1 MLMNEYKV
9 NAGPLANRVGLAKW
23 LLSIQSFAG
32 SSSRSV
38 PLALTMA
45 DHLLGGGEII
55 RHLSIEDK
63 DAAGDICT
71 FEEILWENPYVKHMK
86 EQEEYFA
93 LCKRGAAGDA
103 EAAIAYC
110 KLEVTGI
117 VKHGGMG

>member
-1 MLMNEYKV
+1 MFMKEYKV
-9 NAGPLANRVGLAKW
+9 NAGPLANRMSLAKW
-23 LLSIQSFAG
+23 LLTLPSFDG

-38 PLALTMA
+38 PKALDMA
-45 DHLLGGGEII
+45 DHLLGGGELI
-55 RHLSIEDK
+55 RHLSEEEK

-71 FEEILWENPYVKHMK
+71 FEEILWENPYVKYMK
-86 EQEEYFA
+86 EQEEYFT

>member
-9 NAGPLANRVGLAKW
+9 TAGPLANRVGLAKW
-23 LLSIQSFAG
+23 LLSLPSFDG
-32 SSSRSV
+32 SRSV
-38 PLALTMA
+38 PKALDMA
-45 DHLLGGGEII
+45 DHLLSGGEFI
-55 RHLSIEDK
+55 RHLSVEEK

-110 KLEVTGI
+110 KLEVTGT